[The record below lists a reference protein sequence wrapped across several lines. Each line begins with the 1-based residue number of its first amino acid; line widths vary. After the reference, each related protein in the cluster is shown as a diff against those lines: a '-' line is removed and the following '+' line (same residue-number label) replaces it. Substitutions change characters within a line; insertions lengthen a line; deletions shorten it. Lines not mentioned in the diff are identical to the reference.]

1 MNSNPWTQFAASV
14 ICCGCLLQAPAACAQ
29 STPPWWQ
36 QIIRNAAKKAT
47 QKAEQ
52 AITQSTTAPN
62 SGSAPAGG
70 TSSSTT
76 GTSSQSAAGAPTVFS
91 MSPNVILPFTKQTII
106 FQGSGFGSVDPFN
119 RPDCFLQFVDIT
131 RGNIWVG
138 GGPSPMFFGRGDPYG
153 PGAGSFYVTQWTNTK
168 IVIKGMTGAITNFR
182 PGDLVRVELAN
193 PQNALDYP
201 GHGLCGSPAAKIFVH
216 VASSLPGPRISSFS
230 DDGTQSPV
238 SGNGSMS
245 VSTILPVAHQ
255 TITISGSGFGEHA
268 PFQGYS
274 RFLQIRDITDNN
286 WTSGASCANGCGT
299 GPSVDVASWT
309 DNQIVLGGFLNGYGG
324 ADVLHPG
331 DIIRISV
338 ANPQL
343 AGDMGSANS
352 VFGGSPPTRIFV
364 TVGQAAAAAVKNS
377 YTSTTSTSTAAAS
390 TTDSQSSPTA
400 ETTSN
405 EPAPPATTVFAQ
417 VPGYNCNYEAPL
429 SSLPTEVT
437 KIEKLYGRNAA
448 ADMIPKIQID
458 SAKEMAVGV
467 VEANPPDDPA
477 LTQEFESLGRMS
489 EGAAVIGD
497 ILGTVQVIQLGGG
510 IYQIVGGE
518 LGNAVD
524 KYVRAGYGWGQE
536 FDWCYSTNTEDLNVL
551 PFKIMP
557 VPGESPQFTAAP
569 PAISSVSSVIASAT
583 QTIAIEG
590 QGLGAHNPYD
600 GNSPYLEIRD
610 DTGNWT
616 AGYGLDLVHVNV
628 RSWMSSDIPPSS
640 KIVVTGFSGA
650 YGAPLTNWELKPGD
664 RVTVYV
670 WNTDTGRGPAQYSL
684 TVAP

>member
-1 MNSNPWTQFAASV
+1 MRSHSWTHVIASA
-14 ICCGCLLQAPAACAQ
+14 ICVNYLFMAPAVYAQ

-36 QIIRNAAKKAT
+36 QIVKQATRKVENAVTTKIAGQNST
-47 QKAEQ
+47 P
-52 AITQSTTAPN
+52 TTA
-62 SGSAPAGG
+62 STGS
-70 TSSSTT
+70 TSSSAIV
-76 GTSSQSAAGAPTVFS
+76 SQSQAGSPTISS
-91 MSPNVILPFTKQTII
+91 MSPNVILPFTRQTIV
-106 FQGSGFGSVDPFN
+106 FLGSGFGNGNPFN
-119 RPDCFLQFVDIT
+119 NVTCFIQFDDIT
-131 RGNIWVG
+131 ENNNYVGYMPWGTGLPYFNYRGT
-138 GGPSPMFFGRGDPYG
+138 
-153 PGAGSFYVTQWTNTK
+153 FYVTEWTNTK
-168 IVIKGMTGAITNFR
+168 IVIKGISGPITQFR
-182 PGDLVRVELAN
+182 PGDLIRVEVAN
-193 PQNALDYP
+193 FKKQGEYP
-201 GHGLCGSPAAKIFVH
+201 GHGLCGAPAAKMYVH
-216 VASSLPGPRISSFS
+216 VASNLPGPRISSFS

-238 SGNGSMS
+238 SGNSSMS
-245 VSTILPVAHQ
+245 VSTIQPVAIQ

-274 RFLQIRDITDNN
+274 RFLQIRDITANN
-286 WTSGASCANGCGT
+286 WTSEASCANGCGT
-299 GPSVDVASWT
+299 GPSVDVKSWT
-309 DNQIVLGGFLNGYGG
+309 DNQIVLGGFLTGYGG
-324 ADVLHPG
+324 SDVLHPG
-331 DIIRISV
+331 DIIRISI

-343 AGDMGSANS
+343 AGDTGSANS

-364 TVGQAAAAAVKNS
+364 TVGQTAAAAVTNS
-377 YTSTTSTSTAAAS
+377 YTNTTSTSTAAAS
-390 TTDSQSSPTA
+390 TTNSQSLPTA
-400 ETTSN
+400 GTTSN
-405 EPAPPATTVFAQ
+405 EPAPHATTVVAQ
-417 VPGYNCNYEAPL
+417 VPGYNCNNEAPL

-448 ADMIPKIQID
+448 ADMIPKIQMD

-477 LTQEFESLGRMS
+477 LTQEFESLGRVS

-551 PFKIMP
+551 PFKVIP

-569 PAISSVSSVIASAT
+569 PAISSVSTVIASAT
-583 QTIAIEG
+583 QTITIEG
-590 QGLGAHNPYD
+590 QGLGTHSPYD
-600 GNSPYLEIRD
+600 GDSPYLMISD

-616 AGYGLDLVHVNV
+616 AGYGLDFVHLNI

>member
-1 MNSNPWTQFAASV
+1 MRSHSWKQVCASA
-14 ICCGCLLQAPAACAQ
+14 ICVGCLFFAPTACAQ

-36 QIIRNAAKKAT
+36 HILNKAAKTVA

-52 AITQSTTAPN
+52 TITQSTTAQN

-70 TSSSTT
+70 TGSSTT
-76 GTSSQSAAGAPTVFS
+76 GTSSQSAAGAPTVSS

-119 RPDCFLQFVDIT
+119 RSDCFLQFVDIT

-138 GGPSPMFFGRGDPYG
+138 GGPSPMYFGRGDPYG
-153 PGAGSFYVTQWTNTK
+153 PGVGSFYVTQWTNTK
-168 IVIKGMTGAITNFR
+168 IVIKRVTGEITNFR
-182 PGDLVRVELAN
+182 PGDLVRVEIAN

-201 GHGLCGSPAAKIFVH
+201 GHGLCGSPAAKMFVH
-216 VASSLPGPRISSFS
+216 VASTLPGPRISSFS

-238 SGNGSMS
+238 SGSSSTS
-245 VSTILPVAHQ
+245 VSTILPVANQ

-274 RFLQIRDITDNN
+274 RFLQIRDITANN
-286 WTSGASCANGCGT
+286 WTSEASCANGCGT
-299 GPSVDVASWT
+299 GPSVDVTSWT
-309 DNQIVLGGFLNGYGG
+309 DNQIILSGFLNGYGG
-324 ADVLHPG
+324 ADVLNPG
-331 DIIRISV
+331 DLIRISV

-343 AGDMGSANS
+343 AGDIGSANS
-352 VFGGSPPTRIFV
+352 VFGGSPPTRMFV
-364 TVGQAAAAAVKNS
+364 TVGNAPQTTQPPTQPTVPPVSNAPLPQAS
-377 YTSTTSTSTAAAS
+377 
-390 TTDSQSSPTA
+390 
-400 ETTSN
+400 
-405 EPAPPATTVFAQ
+405 TVFAQ
-417 VPGYNCNYEAPL
+417 VPGYNCNNEAPL

-448 ADMIPKIQID
+448 ADMVPKIQLE
-458 SAKEMAVGV
+458 SAKEMATGV

-477 LTQEFESLGRMS
+477 LTQEFESLGRVS
-489 EGAAVIGD
+489 DGVSVIGD

-510 IYQIVGGE
+510 VYQIVGGE

-551 PFKIMP
+551 PFKVVP

-569 PAISSVSSVIASAT
+569 PTIISVSPVIASAT
-583 QTIAIEG
+583 QTITIEG
-590 QGLGAHNPYD
+590 QGLGTHSPYD
-600 GNSPYLEIRD
+600 GDSPYLMISD

-616 AGYGLDLVHVNV
+616 AGYGLDFVHLNI
-628 RSWMSSDIPPSS
+628 RSWMSSDIPASS
-640 KIVVTGFSGA
+640 KIVVMGFSGA

-664 RVTVYV
+664 RVTIYA

>member
-1 MNSNPWTQFAASV
+1 MKSHPWTQVIASA
-14 ICCGCLLQAPAACAQ
+14 ICVSCLFMAPAASAQ

-36 QIIRNAAKKAT
+36 QIIKKAT
-47 QKAEQ
+47 HKVENAVTNQIAGQ
-52 AITQSTTAPN
+52 NPTTNTGSISPSSIT
-62 SGSAPAGG
+62 
-70 TSSSTT
+70 
-76 GTSSQSAAGAPTVFS
+76 SQSQAGAPTVSS

-106 FQGSGFGSVDPFN
+106 FHGSGFGSVDPFN

-138 GGPSPMFFGRGDPYG
+138 GVASPMFFGRGDPYG

-168 IVIKGMTGAITNFR
+168 IVIKGVTGAITNFR
-182 PGDLVRVELAN
+182 PGDLVRVEIAN
-193 PQNALDYP
+193 PQNSLDYP
-201 GHGLCGSPAAKIFVH
+201 GHGLCGSPAAKMFAH
-216 VASSLPGPRISSFS
+216 VASTLPGPRISSFS
-230 DDGTQSPV
+230 DDATQSPV
-238 SGNGSMS
+238 SGNSSTS

-268 PFQGYS
+268 PVQGYS
-274 RFLQIRDITDNN
+274 RFLQIRDITANN
-286 WTSGASCANGCGT
+286 WTSGASCVNGCGT
-299 GPSVDVASWT
+299 GPSVDVKSWT

-331 DIIRISV
+331 DLIRISV

-364 TVGQAAAAAVKNS
+364 TVGQADSASAATNS
-377 YTSTTSTSTAAAS
+377 STIMTSPSTAAAS
-390 TTDSQSSPTA
+390 TTGA
-400 ETTSN
+400 TSN
-405 EPAPPATTVFAQ
+405 EPPPQTATVFAQ
-417 VPGYNCNYEAPL
+417 VPGYNCSNEAPL

-448 ADMIPKIQID
+448 ADMVPKIQLE
-458 SAKEMAVGV
+458 SAKEMAIGV
-467 VEANPPDDPA
+467 VEDNPPDAPA
-477 LTQEFESLGRMS
+477 LTQEFESLGRVS
-489 EGAAVIGD
+489 DGAIVIGD

-551 PFKIMP
+551 PFKIVP

-569 PAISSVSSVIASAT
+569 PAISSVSPVIASAT
-583 QTIAIEG
+583 QTITIEG
-590 QGLGAHNPYD
+590 QGLGTHSPYEGD
-600 GNSPYLEIRD
+600 SPYLMIRD
-610 DTGNWT
+610 NTGNWA
-616 AGYGLDLVHVNV
+616 AGQGLDLVHLNIG
-628 RSWMSSDIPPSS
+628 SWMSSDIPASS

-664 RVTVYV
+664 RVTIYA
-670 WNTDTGRGPAQYSL
+670 WNTDTGQGPAQYSL